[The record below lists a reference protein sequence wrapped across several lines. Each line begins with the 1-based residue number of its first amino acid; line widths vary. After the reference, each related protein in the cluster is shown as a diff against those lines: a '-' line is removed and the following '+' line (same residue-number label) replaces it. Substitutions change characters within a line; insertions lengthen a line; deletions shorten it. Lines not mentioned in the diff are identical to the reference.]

1 MTKVEG
7 IIGVDQEGDLDM
19 SHLGPQGEI
28 PDQEATIDQDQ
39 VHIQDQG
46 PIGQDLTATIGL
58 ITGIRKQNQ
67 RVYINVI
74 SMVKKLKITQQ

>member
-1 MTKVEG
+1 
-7 IIGVDQEGDLDM
+7 M

-28 PDQEATIDQDQ
+28 PDQGATIDQDR

-46 PIGQDLTATIGL
+46 PIGQDLIATIDL

-67 RVYINVI
+67 RLYINAVF
-74 SMVKKLKITQQ
+74 MGEKLKTIQQ